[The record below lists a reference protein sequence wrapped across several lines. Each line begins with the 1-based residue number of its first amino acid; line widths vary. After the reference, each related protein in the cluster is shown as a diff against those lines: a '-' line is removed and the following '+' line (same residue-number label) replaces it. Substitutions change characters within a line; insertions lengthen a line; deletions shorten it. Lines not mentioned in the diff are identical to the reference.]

1 MRYLVIMLGLAS
13 CSPLETRQPN
23 PQCIII
29 DVKRDGMG
37 HVVALTERCGGK
49 DKTFKVKEVE

>member
-1 MRYLVIMLGLAS
+1 MLGLAS